1 MTFRPLRAPRHGSLL
16 LCALA
21 AASVPWCSCSSTSDA
36 PGNPSSRSP
45 SYGTSSPAAVAAPLQ
60 VGFAGS
66 RQYPPNAPGLYA
78 SSYILIDALTGKT
91 LAYRNPDQI
100 RPVASTQ
107 KLLTALVILEDGD
120 LDQLVT
126 IAPEDTR
133 APPSK
138 MYFKAGERYTRRQLL
153 TAFLIKSHNDVAEA
167 LARDNAGSVPAF
179 CAKMNRK
186 ARQLGAT
193 QSHFVNPHGLTAP
206 GQYSTARDMA
216 RIAYH
221 AYRNPFIRSVV
232 CRTGC
237 SIITPNGAKSY
248 ETTNKLLKR
257 MPECTGMKTGYTDAS
272 GRCLVAS
279 AGYGPRQVILVQ
291 LGSNSSRIWND
302 AETMLRWA
310 LRGGA
315 ENSSSS
321 YLAGN
326 SSSAL
331 HR

>member
-1 MTFRPLRAPRHGSLL
+1 MLRLLRTLRSGTLL
-16 LCALA
+16 LGGPAAFALL
-21 AASVPWCSCSSTSDA
+21 CSCSSTGDA
-36 PGNPSSRSP
+36 PRNSSSRSS
-45 SYGTSSPAAVAAPLQ
+45 SYGTFNPAAVAAPLQ

-66 RQYPPNAPGLYA
+66 HQYPPEAPGLYA
-78 SSYILIDALTGKT
+78 SSYILIDAITGKT
-91 LAYRNPDQI
+91 LAYRNPDHI

-107 KLLTALVILEDGD
+107 KLLTALVILDDGD
-120 LDQLVT
+120 LDKLVT

-138 MYFKAGERYTRRQLL
+138 MYLKAGERYSRRQLL

-186 ARQLGAT
+186 ARELGAS

-206 GQYSTARDMA
+206 GQYSTARNMA

-221 AYRNPFIRSVV
+221 AYRDPFIRSVV

-237 SIITPNGAKSY
+237 SIITPNGQKSY

-257 MPECTGMKTGYTDAS
+257 MPECTGMKTGYTNAS
-272 GRCLVAS
+272 GRCLIAS
-279 AGYGPRQVILVQ
+279 AGSGQRQVILVQ
-291 LGSNSSRIWND
+291 LGSNSSRIWDD

-310 LRGGA
+310 LRGQA
-315 ENSSSS
+315 HDRSSP
-321 YLAGN
+321 YLAGAA
-326 SSSAL
+326 SSAS
-331 HR
+331 RPQ